1 MPVHLSSPAVRRRGH
16 PRVVVDRTGSG
27 QIRGVSVLTTGPA
40 HGHGFSI
47 DTQTVC
53 QVVELGNGIRG
64 HWTHGQPTY
73 DSLSRHLGEWSQLRA
88 EPFQVCRPCR
98 REVQESLCTSCG
110 APTETAWRA
119 LGDFTFSP
127 SAWNLKP
134 DGLDVPA
141 PEYLMARA
149 EEDPQ
154 SLGVSIVAEL
164 NYEEPASGERVARI
178 RDRQLLRADW
188 VGAPAANPT
197 GLEVQEPWAPSSE
210 ALDELV
216 ALEGQERARL
226 RVFAYLARYFGDT
239 SEEEA
244 PPALPLSQGA
254 PTPRVEDAPAVRA
267 LQAQLHALARQVK
280 SLRGERHEDAL
291 QALRRRATEAG
302 APLTAADLA
311 AVEGLLSSGADD
323 AATLLGDALLQRAA
337 QQAQPAF
344 DPTSVTALA
353 LPPLT
358 SASTPEGSRAAQAAV
373 LKASPLPVFAAQTPT
388 EVTS

>member
-1 MPVHLSSPAVRRRGH
+1 MPIHLSSLAATLRPH
-16 PRVVVDRTGSG
+16 PRVHVDRSGSG
-27 QIRGVSVLTTGPA
+27 RIQGVSVLTTGPA

-47 DTQTVC
+47 DTQTIC

-64 HWTHGQPTY
+64 HWTHGKPAH

-98 REVQESLCTSCG
+98 REVPESLCASCG

-119 LGDFTFSP
+119 LGDFAFSP
-127 SAWNLKP
+127 SAWSLKP

-164 NYEEPASGERVARI
+164 SYEEHAPGARVARI

-197 GLEVQEPWAPSSE
+197 GLEVHEPWAPRSE
-210 ALDELV
+210 ALDTLV
-216 ALEGQERARL
+216 ALEGKERARL
-226 RVFAYLARYFGDT
+226 RVFAYLARYFGDS
-239 SEEEA
+239 SEEDA
-244 PPALPLSQGA
+244 PPQAAPPHGA
-254 PTPRVEDAPAVRA
+254 PTPGVEDAPAVRA
-267 LQAQLHALARQVK
+267 LQAQLQALARQVTV
-280 SLRGERHEDAL
+280 LREERHEDAL
-291 QALRRRATEAG
+291 QTLRRRAAEAG

-344 DPTSVTALA
+344 DPTGVTALA

-373 LKASPLPVFAAQTPT
+373 LKASPLPVFAAQTPK